1 MVKIA
6 ALLALV
12 ALILGGIFLGYQ
24 TLNKKA
30 AIIPPK
36 TEIVVSPTSE
46 PIASPTATIERIS
59 LQERPTAGNT
69 DNSQTVAAIKESF
82 SSKPYSSV
90 VGAYFN
96 NKEVLAVPYGIGGSV
111 DKSTPKEAMQKLDK
125 FSEQSTGPWNF
136 ESNNPMAKKLL
147 TADPTNF
154 SGTIIGTSPDR
165 FAVAFTLNDEFMIDK
180 VLMVSDWNSI
190 LP

>member
-1 MVKIA
+1 MIKIA
-6 ALLALV
+6 TFFILIV
-12 ALILGGIFLGYQ
+12 LILGSVYLGYKSINSQ
-24 TLNKKA
+24 TTVTSQ
-30 AIIPPK
+30 K
-36 TEIVVSPTSE
+36 TEIVISPTSN
-46 PIASPTATIERIS
+46 PVASPTVVIEHIS

-69 DNSQTVAAIKESF
+69 DNSQTVAAIKEGF
-82 SSKPYSSV
+82 QSKPYSSV

-96 NKEVLAVPYGIGGSV
+96 NKEVLAVPYGIGGMV

-125 FSEQSTGPWNF
+125 FFELATGPWNF

-147 TADPTNF
+147 EADPTNF
-154 SGTIIGTSPDR
+154 TGTIIGTSPDR
-165 FAVAFTLNDEFMIDK
+165 FAVAITLNDEFMIDK